1 MGLVFLL
8 MLPIVLSGGSGTRL
22 WPVSRESYPKQ
33 FAEFFDRSFLRQT
46 LERVKSLGAPRVV
59 TLESMRAMTER
70 TLVEA
75 GLPRN
80 ALIAEPYSK
89 NTAPAVA
96 LMAHLLASEKMPDDT
111 VVGVFPADHLITN
124 ESAFFES
131 MRLAEKLA
139 ANRQVVTFGIRPNA
153 PSTGYGYIQ
162 VDTRNGE
169 TPAVRR
175 FYEKPDSARAEKFYQ
190 SGDFFWNSGIFCFRL
205 DYLRE
210 LFSQHMPSLWKKILS
225 IKPDLSNFK
234 FVYANIES
242 KSLDHGLFEKMTAE
256 GDFDSMTCLPALFG
270 WSDVGSWD
278 ELARLQEE
286 NVTIDSKALVF
297 RHEALHNFVYSAQI
311 KTVALC
317 GVDNLIVVDTA
328 DALLVAQRG
337 QSQKV
342 KDLVASI
349 REAQLPVADEHRF
362 EIRPWGGFEIL
373 LNDPTFKVKRLT
385 IDKGARMSLQVHAR
399 RDENWVVV
407 DGEAEILLE
416 DQAVKLKVGDSFFA
430 RHGQKHR
437 IQNVGS
443 VPLVI
448 IEVQTGDY
456 LGEDDIVRIED
467 DYRRA

>member
-1 MGLVFLL
+1 

-59 TLESMRAMTER
+59 TIESMRAMTER

-75 GLPRN
+75 GLPRDR
-80 ALIAEPYSK
+80 LIAEPYSK

-96 LMAHLLASEKMPDDT
+96 LMAHLLAFEKLPDDT

-131 MRLAEKLA
+131 MRLAEKLT

-162 VDTRNGE
+162 VEGNGKDAL
-169 TPAVRR
+169 AVRQ
-175 FYEKPDSARAEKFYQ
+175 FYEKPDTSRAEKFYQ
-190 SGDFFWNSGIFCFRL
+190 SGDFFWNSGIFYFRL
-205 DYLRE
+205 DHLRE
-210 LFSQHMPSLWKKILS
+210 LFAQHMPDLWKKILS
-225 IKPDLSNFK
+225 IKSDLSNLK
-234 FVYANIES
+234 LVYANIES
-242 KSLDHGLFEKMTAE
+242 KSLDRGLFEKMTVN
-256 GDFDSMTCLPALFG
+256 GCSNSMVCLPALFG

-286 NVTIDSKALVF
+286 NVAIDSKALVF
-297 RHEALHNFVYSAQI
+297 QHEALHNFVYSAQT

-328 DALLVAQRG
+328 DALLVARRG

-349 REAQLPVADEHRF
+349 REAQLPVTDEHRF

-373 LNDPTFKVKRLT
+373 LEGPTFKVKRLT

-399 RDENWVVV
+399 RDEHWVVV

-416 DQAVKLKVGDSFFA
+416 DQTVKLKTGDPFFA
-430 RHGQKHR
+430 RHGQRHR
-437 IQNVGS
+437 IQNLGS
-443 VPLVI
+443 KPLVI
-448 IEVQTGDY
+448 VEVQTGEY

-467 DYRRA
+467 DYNRAKNDIGG